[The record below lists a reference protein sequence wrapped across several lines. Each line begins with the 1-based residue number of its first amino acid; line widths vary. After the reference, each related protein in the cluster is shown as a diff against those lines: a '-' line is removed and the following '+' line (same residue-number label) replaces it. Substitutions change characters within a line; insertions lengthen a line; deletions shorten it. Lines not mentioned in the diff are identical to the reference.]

1 MLEDMLV
8 EILLI
13 EKNPMTVG
21 YMNLNIIS
29 YPNVYSESF
38 NGLPLLKL
46 S

>member
-8 EILLI
+8 
-13 EKNPMTVG
+13 NPFNRKESMTVG